1 MFEQRVKNVHGT
13 KGEDREHVERGSG
26 VIECLACGTA
36 MDIIEQ
42 AWIDGMKKEFRKIVK
57 IICFM
62 RESFPSTGSPLEDIE
77 NLAINICITLNI
89 EPEEVCRG
97 IVYR

>member
-1 MFEQRVKNVHGT
+1 MGFIKFDLSPDLWHYLDIIQHADMFEQRVKNVHGT

-42 AWIDGMKKEFRKIVK
+42 AWIDGIKKNFKK
-57 IICFM
+57 
-62 RESFPSTGSPLEDIE
+62 S
-77 NLAINICITLNI
+77 
-89 EPEEVCRG
+89 
-97 IVYR
+97 